1 MEGNVPHQP
10 GGDIGRGGPGSPIED
25 ARIRSLLMSVSQSA
39 AAAAPL
45 NQGTAL
51 ATGTGRGSAAPI
63 RTSRSAA
70 RTPCSQMSAGS
81 PRMER
86 PICVVTHTGDVIDA
100 PPPPESRA
108 EKLDVARNS
117 LVPVFPWLLHMN

>member
-1 MEGNVPHQP
+1 
-10 GGDIGRGGPGSPIED
+10 
-25 ARIRSLLMSVSQSA
+25 MSVSQSA

-51 ATGTGRGSAAPI
+51 TTGTGRGSAAPI

-100 PPPPESRA
+100 PESRA
-108 EKLDVARNS
+108 EKLHVARNS